1 MVHRSIIQTN
11 HQLGMPQP
19 QPRHQ
24 SRLNDIQMLQRQIMI
39 KKLQELQRQQQVQ
52 ELGDARQHN
61 YINQQYALNKQISAE
76 QFPPLINGT
85 PIGDASQRFMM
96 GNINLM
102 HPGAPPIV
110 QGFLNGTG
118 FPQNQGQALSSM
130 SLVSPQL
137 DVSLYG
143 TPVPGVGN
151 NMGRYSQLLG
161 ASQGSENTC
170 EKGSNNQQEESITQ
184 SSIYSNSLGT
194 YNRDASSNQIGM
206 QEGAL
211 VSIGD
216 FQEKNLFG
224 KVPAQSLHGNFQ
236 QMNTLR
242 RSSSPM
248 EVGGR
253 QEQAGWPGQ
262 LPGKATN
269 MGPSQDLCSLD
280 PLEQKILFNT
290 DDNSWDASFGSLC
303 NITSDFLKNTSENTD
318 HTSDFPSLQ
327 SGSWS
332 ALMQSAV
339 AETSSS
345 DAGIQ
350 EEWSGLSFQNSELST
365 DNRSSKLI
373 ESGKQHPDWVENGL
387 QNVSALNSK
396 PEPNFNNLNS
406 ASSFPGFQQPSIQ
419 FSLKQKDELHMEASR
434 ESNQQHSPKNNKQ
447 WLDCNSLQKQTND
460 VNQHGE
466 RLSSLQSAWPDPNYE
481 HSKSNAYQESTP
493 MYTKGPQ
500 AGNIS
505 GLDHVRSGNVN
516 TNHPFSESNK
526 LPYGNDTDGSIEDA
540 RREYVRNNQ
549 YHRSSSPQICNNAY
563 NGASRTYEKQQCV
576 ERENSNDSYHSNA
589 SQHTISGHE
598 PKQNVWQHKSDSSHF
613 EDSSQRSSDQVMYQQ
628 IPQGSRG
635 YELGY
640 AEQFKYSNVSSSD
653 SDLGKRHLLSNQKN
667 LAEHVSPRNHDNTSA
682 FFDTSVIHEPN
693 MTAQTSQ
700 HMLELLYKVDKSK
713 DFRPVVHGGS
723 RDSSPFSEVP
733 QAGSP
738 DAFATQSY
746 NKPMPSQTFGLRLSP
761 PSQQTPAS
769 NCFDSSHSSPKMA
782 RSGDTIS
789 LGPSFVRNQLQSQHQ
804 LAAPVVCQSYEAP
817 VPDVRINQDTPSNSY
832 SQQLPLEDNSVT
844 QPFVKPGTYQYAGS
858 PMLWKNAPVQRNLS
872 NADPR
877 KGPPSPELNNND
889 FVAASVAPHVLHHE
903 SNYKGQNETSKSSIS
918 SEGLGFDGEQA
929 PKEVYSQLD
938 SSGTVGPVSQKG
950 KSAYGHVAKGY
961 SETDYVDPSSEMPN
975 SNRQAFVNQSQN
987 ISDIEVFGRS
997 LEPSHISSQNYS
1009 QLQQVHLANKS
1020 GCDSDHSVQQSNA
1033 NAGQQLY
1040 GNSSGIQDAVNN
1052 ELISMS
1058 QTSFHPNGEHKLH
1071 SLSSEIREN
1080 QSAKTL
1086 SQPLL
1091 RDANQETVTFGQYS
1105 SPGASDA
1112 AAEQSQISLQMAPS
1126 WFKHYGTLRNGQM
1139 LPMFDP
1145 RAAHQFSTG
1154 NILEKLRMGGPG
1166 AGHETSV
1173 WPTTTDNNLVAV
1185 KSLTPSYVLPPDF
1198 LVQNSE
1204 IIRPKKRKAFELLP
1218 WHKEISQC
1226 SQNLHNA
1233 SLSDLEW
1240 AETTNRRIE
1249 KVEDEVATIE
1259 DATFRRP
1266 KKRLAFT
1273 TQLMQQLFRP
1283 PAAVIFGGNATLNC
1297 EIVAYFAARLA
1308 LGHSC
1313 CLQNNSH
1320 MLCDMSDKSQEKLR
1334 TPKQIGDQESV
1345 KVVEDFLTRSKKLE
1359 ANFLM
1364 LEKSASIADIRV
1376 ESQELEKF
1384 SMINHFAKFHTR
1396 SPAGVPEASTSSG
1409 TKRMFLQRYVK
1420 PVPMPRTVPEDAQCL
1435 SL

>member
-1 MVHRSIIQTN
+1 
-11 HQLGMPQP
+11 MPQP

-39 KKLQELQRQQQVQ
+39 KKLQELQRQQQIQ

-110 QGFLNGTG
+110 QGFSNGTG
-118 FPQNQGQALSSM
+118 FPQNQGQALSST
-130 SLVSPQL
+130 SLVPPQL

-151 NMGRYSQLLG
+151 NLGRYSQLLG
-161 ASQGSENTC
+161 ASQGSENTFG
-170 EKGSNNQQEESITQ
+170 KGNNNQQDEPITQ
-184 SSIYSNSLGT
+184 SSTYSNSLGT
-194 YNRDASSNQIGM
+194 YNCDASSNQIGM
-206 QEGAL
+206 QERAL
-211 VSIGD
+211 VSVGD

-224 KVPAQSLHGNFQ
+224 QVPAQALHGNFQ

-262 LPGKATN
+262 FPGKATN

-290 DDNSWDASFGSLC
+290 DDNNWDASFGSSC
-303 NITSDFLKNTSENTD
+303 NISSEFLKNTSENTD
-318 HTSDFPSLQ
+318 RTSAFPSLQ

-350 EEWSGLSFQNSELST
+350 EEWSGLSFQNSKLST
-365 DNRSSKLI
+365 NNHSSKFS

-387 QNVSALNSK
+387 QTDSALNSK
-396 PEPNFNNLNS
+396 SQPNFNNLS
-406 ASSFPGFQQPSIQ
+406 MASSFPGFQQPGIQ
-419 FSLKQKDELHMEASR
+419 FSSKQKDELHLETSR
-434 ESNQQHSPKNNKQ
+434 ESSEQNSPKVNKQ
-447 WLDCNSLQKQTND
+447 WLDCNSLQKQTNE
-460 VNQHGE
+460 VNQQSGRHP
-466 RLSSLQSAWPDPNYE
+466 SLQNAWSDPNYE
-481 HSKSNAYQESTP
+481 HPKSNAYQESIP
-493 MYTKGPQ
+493 MYTKGMQ
-500 AGNIS
+500 TGDMS
-505 GLDHVRSGNVN
+505 GLEQARSGNVN
-516 TNHPFSESNK
+516 TNRLFSESNK
-526 LPYGNDTDGSIEDA
+526 LPYGNDTDGSVEDA

-549 YHRSSSPQICNNAY
+549 YHRSSSPQICDNAY
-563 NGASRTYEKQQCV
+563 NGASRTYEKQQCF

-598 PKQNVWQHKSDSSHF
+598 LKQNVWQHRSDASHF
-613 EDSSQRSSDQVMYQQ
+613 ADSSQRPSDQVMYQQ

-635 YELGY
+635 NELGY

-653 SDLGKRHLLSNQKN
+653 SDLAKRHLLSNQRN
-667 LAEHVSPRNHDNTSA
+667 SAEHVSPRNPENTAA
-682 FFDTSVIHEPN
+682 FFDTSVTHEPN
-693 MTAQTSQ
+693 MTAQTSSQ

-713 DFRPVVHGGS
+713 DYQPAMHGGS

-733 QAGSP
+733 QAGST

-746 NKPMPSQTFGLRLSP
+746 NKPMPSSQTFGLRLSP

-769 NCFDSSHSSPKMA
+769 HSSLKMA
-782 RSGDTIS
+782 LNSDTVS
-789 LGPSFVRNQLQSQHQ
+789 LGPSFVRNQLQIQHQ
-804 LAAPVVCQSYEAP
+804 HQHQPMP
-817 VPDVRINQDTPSNSY
+817 GVRINQDTHSSSY
-832 SQQLPLEDNSVT
+832 SRQLSLLEDNSVT
-844 QPFVKPGTYQYAGS
+844 QPFVKPGTSQYAGS
-858 PMLWKNAPVQRNLS
+858 PMLWKNAPVQQNLS
-872 NADPR
+872 NVDPR

-889 FVAASVAPHVLHHE
+889 FVAASVAPHVLHNE
-903 SNYKGQNETSKSSIS
+903 SNYKGQNETSKSSMS
-918 SEGLGFDGEQA
+918 SEDLGFQGEQA
-929 PKEVYSQLD
+929 PKEAYSQLD
-938 SSGTVGPVSQKG
+938 SSGTLGTVPQKG
-950 KSAYGHVAKGY
+950 KSTYGQVSKGY
-961 SETDYVDPSSEMPN
+961 SETNYVDPGSSMPN

-987 ISDIEVFGRS
+987 LSDLEVFGRS

-1009 QLQQVHLANKS
+1009 IMQQQVHLANKS

-1033 NAGQQLY
+1033 NTGQQLY
-1040 GNSSGIQDAVNN
+1040 GNSSGIRDAANN
-1052 ELISMS
+1052 ELISLS
-1058 QTSFHPNGEHKLH
+1058 QSSFHPNEERKLH
-1071 SLSSEIREN
+1071 NQSSEIREI
-1080 QSAKTL
+1080 QLAKTF
-1086 SQPLL
+1086 SQPLI
-1091 RDANQETVTFGQYS
+1091 RDANQETVAFGQYS
-1105 SPGASDA
+1105 SPNASDA
-1112 AAEQSQISLQMAPS
+1112 AEQPQISLQMAPS

-1154 NILEKLRMGGPG
+1154 NMLEKLRMGVPG
-1166 AGHETSV
+1166 AGHESSV
-1173 WPTTTDNNLVAV
+1173 WPATTDNNLVAV
-1185 KSLTPSYVLPPDF
+1185 QSLTPSYVLPPDA
-1198 LVQNSE
+1198 LPQNPE
-1204 IIRPKKRKAFELLP
+1204 NIRPKKRKAFELLP

-1226 SQNLHNA
+1226 SQKLYNA

-1240 AETTNRRIE
+1240 AEATNRLIE

-1259 DATFRRP
+1259 DSTFLRP
-1266 KKRLAFT
+1266 KKRLAST

-1283 PAAVIFGGNATLNC
+1283 PPAVIFGGNATLNC

-1313 CLQNNSH
+1313 CLKNSPQ
-1320 MLCDMSDKSQEKLR
+1320 LFCDMSDKSQEKLR
-1334 TPKQIGDQESV
+1334 TPKQIGEQESA
-1345 KVVEDFLTRSKKLE
+1345 KVVEDFLTRSTKLE
-1359 ANFLM
+1359 ANFLK
-1364 LEKSASIADIRV
+1364 LEKSVSIADVRV

-1396 SPAGVPEASTSSG
+1396 GAAGAAETSTSSG
-1409 TKRMFLQRYVK
+1409 TKRMFLQRYVR

>member
-1 MVHRSIIQTN
+1 
-11 HQLGMPQP
+11 MPQP

-24 SRLNDIQMLQRQIMI
+24 SRLNDIQMLQRQIMT

-76 QFPPLINGT
+76 QFSPLINGT
-85 PIGDASQRFMM
+85 PISDASQRFMM

-110 QGFLNGTG
+110 QGFSNGSG
-118 FPQNQGQALSSM
+118 FPQNQGQALCSM

-151 NMGRYSQLLG
+151 NLGRYSQLLG
-161 ASQGSENTC
+161 ASQGSENTF
-170 EKGSNNQQEESITQ
+170 EKGSNNQQDEPITQ
-184 SSIYSNSLGT
+184 SSIYRNSLGT
-194 YNRDASSNQIGM
+194 YHCDASSNQIGM

-211 VSIGD
+211 VSVGD

-224 KVPAQSLHGNFQ
+224 QVPAQALHGNFQ

-262 LPGKATN
+262 FPGKATN

-290 DDNSWDASFGSLC
+290 DDNSWDASFGSSC
-303 NITSDFLKNTSENTD
+303 NISSEFLKNTSENTD
-318 HTSDFPSLQ
+318 HTSAFPSLQ

-365 DNRSSKLI
+365 DNRSSKFI

-387 QNVSALNSK
+387 QTVSALNSK
-396 PEPNFNNLNS
+396 PEPNFKNLNM
-406 ASSFPGFQQPSIQ
+406 ASSFPGFQQPGIQ
-419 FSLKQKDELHMEASR
+419 FSLKQKDELHLETSR
-434 ESNQQHSPKNNKQ
+434 ESNQQHSPKVNKQ
-447 WLDCNSLQKQTND
+447 WLDCNSLQKQTNE
-460 VNQHGE
+460 VNQHVE
-466 RLSSLQSAWPDPNYE
+466 RHLSLQNAWPDPNSE
-481 HSKSNAYQESTP
+481 HSKSNAYQESIP
-493 MYTKGPQ
+493 MYKKGMQ
-500 AGNIS
+500 AGDVS
-505 GLDHVRSGNVN
+505 ELEQARSGNVN
-516 TNHPFSESNK
+516 TNHPFSERNK
-526 LPYGNDTDGSIEDA
+526 LPYGNDTDGLVEDA
-540 RREYVRNNQ
+540 RREYVRSNQ

-563 NGASRTYEKQQCV
+563 NGASRTYEKQQCI

-589 SQHTISGHE
+589 SQHAISGHE
-598 PKQNVWQHKSDSSHF
+598 LKQNAWQHKSDSSHF
-613 EDSSQRSSDQVMYQQ
+613 ADSSQRSSDQVMYQQ

-653 SDLGKRHLLSNQKN
+653 SDLAKRHLLSIQKN
-667 LAEHVSPRNHDNTSA
+667 SAEHVSPRNHDNTSA
-682 FFDTSVIHEPN
+682 FFDASVIHEPN

-713 DFRPVVHGGS
+713 DYRPVVHGGS

-738 DAFATQSY
+738 DALATQSY

-761 PSQQTPAS
+761 PSQQTPAA

-782 RSGDTIS
+782 RNDDTVS
-789 LGPSFVRNQLQSQHQ
+789 LGPFVRNQLQSQHQ
-804 LAAPVVCQSYEAP
+804 LAAPVVCKSYEAP

-832 SQQLPLEDNSVT
+832 SQQLSVLEDNSVT
-844 QPFVKPGTYQYAGS
+844 RPFVKPGTSQYAGS

-889 FVAASVAPHVLHHE
+889 FVAASMAPHVLHYE
-903 SNYKGQNETSKSSIS
+903 SNYKGQNETSKSSMS
-918 SEGLGFDGEQA
+918 SEGLGFQGEQA
-929 PKEVYSQLD
+929 PKEAYSQLD
-938 SSGTVGPVSQKG
+938 SSGTLGPVPQKG
-950 KSAYGHVAKGY
+950 KSAYGQVAKGY
-961 SETDYVDPSSEMPN
+961 SETDYVDPGSSMPN
-975 SNRQAFVNQSQN
+975 SNRQAFANQSQN
-987 ISDIEVFGRS
+987 ISDLEVFGRS

-1009 QLQQVHLANKS
+1009 MQQQVHLANKS

-1033 NAGQQLY
+1033 NTGQQSY
-1040 GNSSGIQDAVNN
+1040 GNSSGTQDAANN

-1058 QTSFHPNGEHKLH
+1058 QSSFHPNGERKLH
-1071 SLSSEIREN
+1071 NLSSEIREN
-1080 QSAKTL
+1080 QLAKTL

-1105 SPGASDA
+1105 SPNASDA
-1112 AAEQSQISLQMAPS
+1112 ADQSQISLQMAPS

-1185 KSLTPSYVLPPDF
+1185 ESLTPSHVLPPDV
-1198 LVQNSE
+1198 LVQNPE

-1226 SQNLHNA
+1226 SQKLHNA

-1240 AETTNRRIE
+1240 AEATNRRIE
-1249 KVEDEVATIE
+1249 KVEDEVATIV
-1259 DATFRRP
+1259 DSTFLRP
-1266 KKRLAFT
+1266 KKRLAST

-1283 PAAVIFGGNATLNC
+1283 PPAVIFGGNATLNC

-1313 CLQNNSH
+1313 CLKNSQL
-1320 MLCDMSDKSQEKLR
+1320 LCDMSDKSQEKLR
-1334 TPKQIGDQESV
+1334 TPKQIGDQESI
-1345 KVVEDFLTRSKKLE
+1345 KVVEDFLTRSTKLE
-1359 ANFLM
+1359 ANFLT
-1364 LEKSASIADIRV
+1364 LEKSASIVDLRV

-1396 SPAGVPEASTSSG
+1396 GPAGVAEASTHTG